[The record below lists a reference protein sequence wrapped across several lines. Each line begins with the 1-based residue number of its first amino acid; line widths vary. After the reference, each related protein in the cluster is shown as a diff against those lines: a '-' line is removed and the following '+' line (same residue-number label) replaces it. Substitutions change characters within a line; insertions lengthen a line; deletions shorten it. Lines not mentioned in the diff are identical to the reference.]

1 MSLDKWEDNSRINR
15 RLKDLQAI
23 FEFNGDNK
31 SSNHP
36 FRVTPTGLQQI
47 IDRQKIKSYFD
58 FKCGDGT
65 ITAGIGAYLG
75 LIKEK
80 IFGGDVYEVQNNAI
94 TFVKV
99 NENQSTINLPSNHV
113 DLITS
118 FVTFHHISQIK
129 QTLTELVRIL
139 RPGGYLILGEHDC
152 KNEYSL
158 SAKYLNFVHAIMMIA
173 RVGEFAD
180 SPNDHDRKNQHVL
193 NNDYEDDTDSWTKQ
207 KSRIIEYIKSIYYRT
222 CDELQQQFES
232 VGFHLCATFYYGF
245 DGSSNP
251 QKLFYA
257 VYQLDRNSEVVYCD
271 IPTVNGLLHTRLL
284 KIVIITLVI
293 NLLLIDIS
301 NFGLI

>member
-1 MSLDKWEDNSRINR
+1 
-15 RLKDLQAI
+15 
-23 FEFNGDNK
+23 
-31 SSNHP
+31 
-36 FRVTPTGLQQI
+36 

-65 ITAGIGAYLG
+65 ITAGIGPYSG

-271 IPTVNGLLHTRLL
+271 IPTVNGLFHTHLL

-293 NLLLIDIS
+293 GLLLIDIS